1 MTKEEIQLLSELI
14 DKKLDP
20 INDRLN
26 KMDERFDKIDERLD
40 KIEDHIAEI
49 KEDTQITR
57 SAANEL
63 IKWVELNSTSSNP
76 FPVDKAI

>member
-20 INDRLN
+20 INDRLE
-26 KMDERFDKIDERLD
+26 KLEVQMI
-40 KIEDHIAEI
+40 EI
-49 KEDTQITR
+49 KEDITEIKEDAKITR
-57 SAANEL
+57 VTVNE
-63 IKWVELNSTSSNP
+63 IGKWVELNSTSSNP

>member
-1 MTKEEIQLLSELI
+1 MTKEDLQQLSDLI

-20 INDRLN
+20 INNRLE
-26 KMDERFDKIDERLD
+26 KL
-40 KIEDHIAEI
+40 EDQMNEIKKDITEI

-57 SAANEL
+57 AATNEL
-63 IKWVELNSTSSNP
+63 IKWVEINSTNSNP